1 MTPPGENAPA
11 LRLDQWL
18 WAVRV
23 YKTRALSAQAIKAGW
38 VEVNG
43 RPSKPAH
50 EVRPG
55 ELIAARLEQGATAW
69 TRTLR
74 AIGSPRSRVGA
85 ALVALYAE
93 DLTTPEEL
101 AKRDRREDSL
111 FPLAYRPR
119 GAGRPTKRDR
129 RALDQWQ

>member
-1 MTPPGENAPA
+1 MNPPAENAPA

-23 YKTRALSAQAIKAGW
+23 YKTRAQSAQAIKAGW

-55 ELIAARLEQGATAW
+55 ELITVRLEQGAAAW

-74 AIGSPRSRVGA
+74 VIGSPRSRVGA
-85 ALVALYAE
+85 ALVGLHAE

-101 AKRDRREDSL
+101 AKRDRREDSVL
-111 FPLAYRPR
+111 PTAFRPR

-129 RALDQWQ
+129 RALDQWE

>member
-1 MTPPGENAPA
+1 MNASAQENPA

-23 YKTRALSAQAIKAGW
+23 YKTRSLSAQAIKDGW

-50 EVRPG
+50 PVRPG
-55 ELIAARLEQGATAW
+55 ELVTARLEHGATAW

-74 AIGSPRSRVGA
+74 VIGSPRCRVGA
-85 ALVALYAE
+85 ALVGLYAE
-93 DLTTPEEL
+93 DLTPPEEL
-101 AKRDRREDSL
+101 AKRDQREPSL
-111 FPLAYRPR
+111 LPPAFRPR

-129 RALDQWQ
+129 RQIDQWP